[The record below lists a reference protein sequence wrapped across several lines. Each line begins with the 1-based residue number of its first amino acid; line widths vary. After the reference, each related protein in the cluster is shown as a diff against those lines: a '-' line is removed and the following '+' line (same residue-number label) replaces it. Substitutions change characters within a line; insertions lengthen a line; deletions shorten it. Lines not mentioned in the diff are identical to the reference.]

1 MAFTRPNTI
10 VELQLGCLVLF
21 FGLVLGLFSNSR
33 IISIARI
40 QVTGMCC
47 NCKSLPV
54 LRQLT
59 SVSGVK
65 SARADLKRSELRIE
79 LSHTAPVDTAG
90 LWKAATYGRI
100 EPVSLTIDGEEIDR
114 PSL

>member
-1 MAFTRPNTI
+1 MAFTRPNTL
-10 VELQLGCLVLF
+10 VELPLGCLVLL
-21 FGLVLGLFSNSR
+21 FGLVLGLCSNSKS
-33 IISIARI
+33 ISIARM

-54 LRQLT
+54 LRQLA
-59 SVSGVK
+59 SVSGAT
-65 SARADLKRSELRIE
+65 SARADLKRRELHIE

-90 LWKAATYGRI
+90 LWQAATYGRI

-114 PSL
+114 PSR

>member
-10 VELQLGCLVLF
+10 VELQLGFLVLF
-21 FGLVLGLFSNSR
+21 FGLVIGLLSNSR
-33 IISIARI
+33 ITSIARI

-47 NCKSLPV
+47 NCISLPV

-59 SVSGVK
+59 SVAGVK
-65 SARADLKRSELRIE
+65 SARADLQRNELRIE
-79 LSHTAPVDTAG
+79 LSHAMPVDTVS

-100 EPVSLTIDGEEIDR
+100 EPVSLMIDGEQIDR